1 MEPIILS
8 DNTELDSYK
17 ATGLAEGFIESDDSM
32 DILKAWSYLGQS
44 GLAFQLQGWFGR
56 NLESLVE
63 SGYLNQDYTVNYS
76 RLMEDQ
82 L

>member
-1 MEPIILS
+1 MKEIKLS
-8 DNTELDSYK
+8 DGSVLNSYT
-17 ATGLAEGFIESDDSM
+17 ATGLAEGFIESDDSH
-32 DILKAWSYLGQS
+32 DILKAWSFLGQS
-44 GLAFQLQGWFGR
+44 GLVFRLQGWFGR
-56 NLESLVE
+56 NIESLVE